1 MFGVSIYLLHGEI
14 DLAGTLRHCVKLIYN
29 LLAALG
35 EGRGHSLFINRVGW
49 SLVCRVSDRETITQ
63 LSLEIKKVQHI

>member
-1 MFGVSIYLLHGEI
+1 MFGVSICLLHGEI

-35 EGRGHSLFINRVGW
+35 EGRGHSLFIDRVGW
-49 SLVCRVSDRETITQ
+49 SKAFLWGKGGRG
-63 LSLEIKKVQHI
+63 H